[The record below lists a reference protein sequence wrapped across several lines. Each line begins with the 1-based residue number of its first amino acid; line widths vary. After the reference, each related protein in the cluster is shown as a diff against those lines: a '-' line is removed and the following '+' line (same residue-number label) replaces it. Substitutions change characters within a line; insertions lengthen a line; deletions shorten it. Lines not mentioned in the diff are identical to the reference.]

1 MLTML
6 PNPWIIL
13 GAVLFLGVAVTAA
26 YLTGHSNGVHEEN
39 QRWTIATE
47 TQKKEAA
54 KTLAAE
60 TQRVLELE
68 RKNAELSAT
77 LDTRDK
83 EHRDELDRAYT
94 RARRDAAAAGG
105 LRDPGARRGGGCD
118 LARGKD
124 APTPGGTQPAAA
136 GGATLSQEAEQ
147 FLFGFAR
154 EADQL
159 NLDFERVRADAQQC
173 RALNQEAPQ

>member
-1 MLTML
+1 MPGL
-6 PNPWIIL
+6 PNPWLLL
-13 GAVLFLGVAVTAA
+13 GFVLLLGTAVTVA
-26 YLTGHSNGVHEEN
+26 YLSGHGAGIDEEN
-39 QRWTIATE
+39 ARWTIASE
-47 TQKKEAA
+47 QQKKEAA
-54 KTLAAE
+54 QTLAVE

-68 RKNAELSAT
+68 RRNSELSAA

-83 EHRDELDRAYT
+83 EHRDELDRAYD

-105 LRDPGARRGGGCD
+105 LRDPGARRGCGGD

-124 APTPGGTQPAAA
+124 APAPGGAQPTPA
-136 GGATLSQEAEQ
+136 GGAALSQEAEQ

-173 RALNQEAPQ
+173 RALNKEVSQ